1 MIAHRWWHGCT
12 LGVRDNGDRG
22 ISRGVFALVFI
33 RSSFAKLPI
42 AHKTLSRRGMA
53 LVVGVKALE
62 QVVAAAEELAQ
73 SPQVIEP
80 GEVGTNLVT
89 CVLLGVDI

>member
-1 MIAHRWWHGCT
+1 
-12 LGVRDNGDRG
+12 
-22 ISRGVFALVFI
+22 VFALVFI
-33 RSSFAKLPI
+33 RSSFAELPI
-42 AHKTLSRRGMA
+42 AHKTLSRWGMA

-73 SPQVIEP
+73 SPRVIEP